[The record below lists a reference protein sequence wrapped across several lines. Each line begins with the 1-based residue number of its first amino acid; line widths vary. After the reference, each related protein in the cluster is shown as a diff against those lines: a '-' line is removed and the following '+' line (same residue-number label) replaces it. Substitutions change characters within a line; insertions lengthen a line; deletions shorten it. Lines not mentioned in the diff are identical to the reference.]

1 MEVSTISF
9 IDGDNLPAGVVQDN
23 QATGFFWNG
32 TKVCD
37 QVTVLV
43 VDIQSPVVSF
53 IETKAVFFKKH
64 RIHHDQAHYSA

>member
-53 IETKAVFFKKH
+53 IETKAVFFKNH
-64 RIHHDQAHYSA
+64 RIHHDPAHYSA